1 MTIGRK
7 IKNIRLDN
15 KLTQKEFADKINKSC
30 ITIRKYESGDINPP
44 MDVLSEICSIFN
56 VPMDY
61 FFNNNKNE
69 YPTPSASEHAFKN
82 PFCYTGASAINE
94 NQTPT
99 DTSALNNMDIE
110 AISYIISSLGYS
122 IKLSGDGFLLL
133 NDNSNNISYK
143 LSVSEFKDFYE
154 RTLWNIKQE
163 IDFIK
168 FKKNK

>member
-1 MTIGRK
+1 MTISRK

-61 FFNNNKNE
+61 FFNNSKNE
-69 YPTPSASEHAFKN
+69 YPTPLADEHAFKN
-82 PFCYTGASAINE
+82 PFFYTGTSTINE
-94 NQTPT
+94 NQTST
-99 DTSALNNMDIE
+99 DTSALNNMDIK

-122 IKLSGDGFLLL
+122 VNLSDHILLL

-154 RTLWNIKQE
+154 RILWNIKQE